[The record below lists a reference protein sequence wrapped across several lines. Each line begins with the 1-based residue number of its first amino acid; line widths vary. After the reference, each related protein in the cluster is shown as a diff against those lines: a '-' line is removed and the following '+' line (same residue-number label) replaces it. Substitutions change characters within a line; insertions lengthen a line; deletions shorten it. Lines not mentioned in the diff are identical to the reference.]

1 MVVYL
6 DSLFLLNFGVDAL
19 LLSAARRLSR
29 SGRSRLRTLLAAALG
44 ALYAAALFALP
55 WAWLGH
61 PLTRVA
67 LAVLMACICTGRS
80 GRTGALL
87 GLFLML
93 SLSLAGGVLLLT
105 LTGVGRMSSAA
116 GVPVSLSDT
125 QLLLLC
131 AAGEYLLCS
140 TVCALT
146 RRNGSA
152 TVPVLLRC
160 QGRTVLLRAL
170 VDSGNL
176 LRDPL
181 TGKPVLVVSR
191 EAAAGL
197 FPPDLRPTDE
207 DLRRAEALC
216 TRLTRD
222 WEPGRVRLLPYHAVG
237 SAQGLLLAVRVDR
250 MEVGGKRYDNRLAA
264 ISPDGFTGG
273 VQAII
278 GTEEGDLL

>member
-29 SGRSRLRTLLAAALG
+29 SGGSWRRTLAAAALG

-55 WAWLGH
+55 WGWLGH
-61 PLTRVA
+61 PMTR
-67 LAVLMACICTGRS
+67 AVLALVMACICTGGR

-87 GLFLML
+87 GLFLLL

-105 LTGVGRMSSAA
+105 LAGVGRMSSGS
-116 GVPVSLSDT
+116 GVPVSLSDA

-140 TVCALT
+140 VVCALT
-146 RRNGSA
+146 RRAGSA
-152 TVPVLLRC
+152 AVSVLLRC
-160 QGRTVLLRAL
+160 QGRTVLLRAM

-181 TGKPVLVVSR
+181 TGKPVLVVSAA
-191 EAAAGL
+191 AAAGL
-197 FPPDLRPTDE
+197 FPPELRPTE
-207 DLRRAEALC
+207 EEYRHPEELC
-216 TRLTRD
+216 TRLTRL
-222 WEPGRVRLLPYHAVG
+222 WEPGRVRLIPYRAVG
-237 SAQGLLLAVRVDR
+237 TQQGLLLAVRLDR
-250 MEVGGKRYDNRLAA
+250 LEVSGKRYDNRLAA
-264 ISPDGFTGG
+264 VSPGRFAGG

-278 GTEEGDLL
+278 GTEEGALL